1 MENKGK
7 KWKKMET
14 PMSNSELYYMLVEKG
29 YSINITEEKNSK
41 VIRFNGKYATKE
53 SNEKIQAWYSSA
65 WTDDEIKRDI
75 AKKLLTWSGL
85 KLKSVLDY

>member
-1 MENKGK
+1 
-7 KWKKMET
+7 MET
-14 PMSNSELYYMLVEKG
+14 PISNLYSMPVDKG

-53 SNEKIQAWYSSA
+53 SNEKIQAWYSKE

-75 AKKLLTWSGL
+75 AVKLLTWSGL
-85 KLKSVLDY
+85 KLKTVLDY

>member
-1 MENKGK
+1 
-7 KWKKMET
+7 MET
-14 PMSNSELYYMLVEKG
+14 PMSNSELYYKLVEKG
-29 YSINITEEKNSK
+29 YSINITKENKSK

-53 SNEKIQAWYSSA
+53 SNEKIQAWYSTE

-75 AKKLLTWSGL
+75 AGKLLAWSGL

>member
-1 MENKGK
+1 
-7 KWKKMET
+7 MET
-14 PMSNSELYYMLVEKG
+14 LMSNSSLYYMLVEKG
-29 YSINITEEKNSK
+29 YSIDITKEKNSK

-75 AKKLLTWSGL
+75 VRKLLTWSGL
-85 KLKSVLDY
+85 KLKIDLDY

>member
-1 MENKGK
+1 
-7 KWKKMET
+7 MET
-14 PMSNSELYYMLVEKG
+14 PMSNSELYYMLAEKG
-29 YSINITEEKNSK
+29 YTINITEENNSK

-53 SNEKIQAWYSSA
+53 SNEKIQAWYSLE

-85 KLKSVLDY
+85 KLKTVLDY

>member
-1 MENKGK
+1 
-7 KWKKMET
+7 MET
-14 PMSNSELYYMLVEKG
+14 LMSNSELYFMLVEKG
-29 YSINITEEKNSK
+29 YSIDITEEKNSK

-53 SNEKIQAWYSSA
+53 SNEKIQAWYSLE

-85 KLKSVLDY
+85 KLKYVLDY

>member
-1 MENKGK
+1 
-7 KWKKMET
+7 MET
-14 PMSNSELYYMLVEKG
+14 PISNSGLYYMLTEKG
-29 YSINITEEKNSK
+29 FRINITKENNSK
-41 VIRFNGKYATKE
+41 VVRFNGKYATKE
-53 SNEKIQAWYSSA
+53 SNEKIQAWYSSD

>member
-1 MENKGK
+1 
-7 KWKKMET
+7 MET

-53 SNEKIQAWYSSA
+53 SNEKIQAWYSSD
-65 WTDDEIKRDI
+65 WTDEEIKRYM
-75 AKKLLTWSGL
+75 AVRLLTWSGL
-85 KLKSVLDY
+85 KLKTVLDY

>member
-1 MENKGK
+1 MEINI
-7 KWKKMET
+7 
-14 PMSNSELYYMLVEKG
+14 SNSELYYMLLEKG

-53 SNEKIQAWYSSA
+53 SNEKIQAWYSKD

-75 AKKLLTWSGL
+75 AVKLLAWSAL
-85 KLKSVLDY
+85 KLKTVLDY

>member
-1 MENKGK
+1 MSDI
-7 KWKKMET
+7 
-14 PMSNSELYYMLVEKG
+14 SNSDLYYMLVEKG
-29 YSINITEEKNSK
+29 YSIHIKEENNSK

-75 AKKLLTWSGL
+75 ARKLLTWSGL
-85 KLKSVLDY
+85 KLKIALDY

>member
-1 MENKGK
+1 
-7 KWKKMET
+7 MET
-14 PMSNSELYYMLVEKG
+14 LMSNSELYYMLVDKG
-29 YSINITEEKNSK
+29 YKINITEENNSK

-53 SNEKIQAWYSSA
+53 SNKKIQAWYSTD

>member
-7 KWKKMET
+7 KMET
-14 PMSNSELYYMLVEKG
+14 LISNSELYYMLLEKG
-29 YSINITEEKNSK
+29 YSINITEENNSK

-53 SNEKIQAWYSSA
+53 SNEKIQAWYSKD

-85 KLKSVLDY
+85 KLKTVLDY

>member
-1 MENKGK
+1 
-7 KWKKMET
+7 MET
-14 PMSNSELYYMLVEKG
+14 PIISNSELYFMLVEKG
-29 YSINITEEKNSK
+29 YSINITEENNSK

-53 SNEKIQAWYSSA
+53 SNEKIQAWYSSD

-85 KLKSVLDY
+85 KLKTVLDY

>member
-1 MENKGK
+1 
-7 KWKKMET
+7 MET
-14 PMSNSELYYMLVEKG
+14 PMSNSSLYYMLVERG
-29 YSINITEEKNSK
+29 YSINITKEKNSK

-75 AKKLLTWSGL
+75 AGKLLTWSGL
-85 KLKSVLDY
+85 KSKIALDY

>member
-1 MENKGK
+1 
-7 KWKKMET
+7 MET

-29 YSINITEEKNSK
+29 YNIKITEENNSK

-53 SNEKIQAWYSSA
+53 SNEKIQAWYSKD

-75 AKKLLTWSGL
+75 AGKLLAWSGL
-85 KLKSVLDY
+85 KLKTVLDY

>member
-1 MENKGK
+1 MEINI
-7 KWKKMET
+7 
-14 PMSNSELYYMLVEKG
+14 SNSELYSMLLEKG

-53 SNEKIQAWYSSA
+53 SNEKIQAWYSKD

-75 AKKLLTWSGL
+75 AVKLLAWSAL
-85 KLKSVLDY
+85 KLKTVLDY